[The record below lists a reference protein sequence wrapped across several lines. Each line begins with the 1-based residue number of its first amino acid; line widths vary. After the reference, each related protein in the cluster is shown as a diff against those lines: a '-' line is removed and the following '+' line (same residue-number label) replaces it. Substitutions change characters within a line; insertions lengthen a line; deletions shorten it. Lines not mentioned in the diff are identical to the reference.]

1 MRTFFFRLP
10 NPGFTT
16 RQSQSA
22 SSSFARLA
30 QLIRTEANLN
40 NWILSLEPGWPRRVD
55 RYYWYWIEGYVGNWL
70 STELKS
76 WDIGVEI
83 ASDLWSVQHEFES
96 QFSCVDFKQ
105 NTQFLHDSVSCDF
118 EKTLCLSSLAS
129 CEKGEY
135 KIVRIKWDNECESI
149 L

>member
-1 MRTFFFRLP
+1 MSCIENIFSQTP

-30 QLIRTEANLN
+30 QLIRTETNLN

-55 RYYWYWIEGYVGNWL
+55 RYYWYWIEGYIGNWL

-105 NTQFLHDSVSCDF
+105 NTQFLPWF
-118 EKTLCLSSLAS
+118 RFLWPWRKTISL
-129 CEKGEY
+129 KFGVLW
-135 KIVRIKWDNECESI
+135 KRRI
-149 L
+149 